1 MNSYEA
7 QERKNQIE
15 HGREMLSREMSANPH
30 WPSLDAL
37 ASKIPMPKIE
47 VRKKSNFLSAPKGH
61 VKAVEGRTGEAVRKL
76 RGHQLF
82 LMNLKDTNATVTV
95 VDSLGEKITGKIKAQ
110 DDDTIS
116 IHTPVKV
123 EGKPDAY
130 CAQVVFKHNI
140 VKFYPVVPGV
150 DESL

>member
-7 QERKNQIE
+7 QERSNQIA
-15 HGREMLSREMSANPH
+15 HGREMLSRELTVGANPH
-30 WPSLDAL
+30 WPSLTNANDK
-37 ASKIPMPKIE
+37 STSSVIE
-47 VRKKSNFLSAPKGH
+47 VRRRSQPPLRGYT
-61 VKAVEGRTGEAVRKL
+61 KAVESRLGEAARKL

-82 LMNLKDTNATVTV
+82 LMDLKDTDATVTII
-95 VDSLGEKITGKIKAQ
+95 DSLGEKVTGKIKAQ

-130 CAQVVFKHNI
+130 CAQVIFKHNI

-150 DESL
+150 ENI